1 MRFYPVCFDSVTSY
15 VTPHGSRIHQHYEP
29 RFDGERT
36 ILVVSGT
43 SDIQDAINSFAPFC
57 DMEYMLSRLKLGDTS
72 VLSRKQPIFGDFS
85 SLPSNPADVLNIVHS
100 AESRFG
106 QLSFEEKQNYNNDFR
121 VWLSRML
128 SDDVR
133 PNDSPSPVSGPS
145 QDNDVKE

>member
-1 MRFYPVCFDSVTSY
+1 MRFYPVCIDSVTSY

-57 DMEYMLSRLKLGDTS
+57 DMEYMLSRLKLGDIS
-72 VLSRKQPIFGDFS
+72 VLNHRQPLFGDFS
-85 SLPSNPADVLNIVHS
+85 DLPSNPADVLNIVHS
-100 AESRFG
+100 AEG
-106 QLSFEEKQNYNNDFR
+106 QFARLSSEEKQNYNNDFR

-128 SDDVR
+128 SDDLR
-133 PNDSPSPVSGPS
+133 PSDSSSSVSGDPKN
-145 QDNDVKE
+145 NDVKE